1 MRPVER
7 RRKILELVNQSAR
20 VTVDDLSEGLKTS
33 RETVRRDL
41 SLLSDQGLLRK
52 VHGGAKAA
60 QPAAQSAHESPLGE
74 RRTNARPEKI
84 RIGRRAAQLFKPGD
98 SLLINCGTTTIFFAE
113 ELARYGPFTTITNST
128 MVAQELWN
136 SPQRGPIHVL
146 GGAYFGDAFETL
158 GPQVVEQIQK
168 IHADHAILTIGS
180 ISGSARLMD
189 FNVDE
194 AYVSRAM
201 IEAARTVTVLADSS
215 KLNRNAL
222 MQICGPERIDRLVT
236 DRAPEPTLASLLS
249 LAGVEIIVA
258 EERGLDGSRHRG

>member
-1 MRPVER
+1 MRPEER

-20 VTVDDLSEGLKTS
+20 VTVDDLSENLKTS

-52 VHGGAKAA
+52 IHGGAKAA
-60 QPAAQSAHESPLGE
+60 QQALQSAQENPLDE
-74 RRTNARPEKI
+74 RRVASRPEKI
-84 RIGRRAAQLFKPGD
+84 RIGRTAARLFKPGD

-113 ELARYGPFTTITNST
+113 QLAHHGPFTVITNGT
-128 MVAQELWN
+128 MVAQELWA
-136 SPQRGPIHVL
+136 SPQRGPIHLL
-146 GGAYFGDAFETL
+146 GGGYFGEAFETL

-168 IHADHAILTIGS
+168 IHADHAVLTIGS

-189 FNVDE
+189 YNVDE

-201 IEAARTVTVLADSS
+201 IDSARTVTVIADSS

-222 MQICGPERIDRLVT
+222 LQICGPERIDRLVT
-236 DRAPEPTLASLLS
+236 DRAPEPNLASVLTG
-249 LAGVEIIVA
+249 AGVEIIVA
-258 EERGLDGSRHRG
+258 EEDEA